1 MQKSIRQ
8 ECQLTALQPEF
19 VLQTRHAASGDGDDA
34 RVEHNL
40 ATHVGGELDAIE
52 VWRRATKYL
61 VQRNPAR
68 GRSAQWCRR

>member
-1 MQKSIRQ
+1 MGGLI
-8 ECQLTALQPEF
+8 CQHYVTCQSPPS
-19 VLQTRHAASGDGDDA
+19 LQTRHT
-34 RVEHNL
+34 HNL
-40 ATHVGGELDAIE
+40 ATHAGGELDAIE